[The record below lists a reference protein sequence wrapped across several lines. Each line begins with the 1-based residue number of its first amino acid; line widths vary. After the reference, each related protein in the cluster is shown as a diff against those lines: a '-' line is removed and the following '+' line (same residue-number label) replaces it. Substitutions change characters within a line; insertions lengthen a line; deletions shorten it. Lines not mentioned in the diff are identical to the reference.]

1 MIGPHIPILA
11 SDWLM
16 LQSRSWSV
24 PLVASL
30 VFSVSVYVLFNLGL
44 AYLRINAG
52 VLNFFSGKDNV
63 TVEYLRYIIFLILN

>member
-1 MIGPHIPILA
+1 
-11 SDWLM
+11 M

-63 TVEYLRYIIFLILN
+63 TVEYLQFYIMYILS

>member
-1 MIGPHIPILA
+1 
-11 SDWLM
+11 M

-63 TVEYLRYIIFLILN
+63 TILEYRFTVTMEFFTIHSILFEY

>member
-1 MIGPHIPILA
+1 
-11 SDWLM
+11 M

-63 TVEYLRYIIFLILN
+63 TVEYLHYILNLN

>member
-1 MIGPHIPILA
+1 
-11 SDWLM
+11 M

-52 VLNFFSGKDNV
+52 VLNFFSGKDNAFV
-63 TVEYLRYIIFLILN
+63 TVLLLSVN

>member
-1 MIGPHIPILA
+1 
-11 SDWLM
+11 M

-63 TVEYLRYIIFLILN
+63 TVEFLHGI